1 MSAITVNGNIKK
13 ENRKVLSISSKRQ
26 ITIPQKFYKA
36 LGFND
41 EAECIMKGNELVIR
55 PIKQDAGGDFAE
67 LILSE
72 LINEGLSGEELLA
85 EFRKRQAEIRP
96 AVEVMLQEAENA
108 ANGASEYVTYDE
120 IFGSED

>member
-1 MSAITVNGNIKK
+1 MK
-13 ENRKVLSISSKRQ
+13 NRKVLSISSKRQ

-55 PIKQDAGGDFAE
+55 PIKQGAGGDFAE

-96 AVEVMLQEAENA
+96 AVETMLQ
-108 ANGASEYVTYDE
+108 
-120 IFGSED
+120 